1 MFVSAFIC
9 YQPVPF
15 VNILDLASTTSIYI
29 FICLSVHLGLFYLS
43 FLLLQIHP
51 LPLPEEAPDGVE
63 NLEPIPIILII
74 VLLLLIVLLIIIVL
88 ASKHVMLLRT
98 RHVFLFLIHIH
109 KNHVHIYVSVG
120 ANIFYSITEI
130 SGPNLLLQ
138 GDVYVMSIF

>member
-1 MFVSAFIC
+1 MFVSAFVC
-9 YQPVPF
+9 CQPVPF

-74 VLLLLIVLLIIIVL
+74 VLLLLIVLLILLISNNL
-88 ASKHVMLLRT
+88 MLLR
-98 RHVFLFLIHIH
+98 RHVFLFLIYIH
-109 KNHVHIYVSVG
+109 KNHVHMSVLVPIYFIPSPK
-120 ANIFYSITEI
+120 FRRRI
-130 SGPNLLLQ
+130 SFFRVTFPSCPSF
-138 GDVYVMSIF
+138 DVI